1 MHVAKKQR
9 QDVSDI
15 SLSQIITCLETKDH
29 PLHKVVPNSKTLIS
43 ALRELDGLVEMQTA
57 KMAIIR
63 LLSQLLLKGAVD
75 SSGAPKTQRKSAH
88 MNHCCIY
95 GPPGVG
101 KTKLGLILAKIWTG
115 LGLLKTRP
123 ASLTDHTACNSK
135 IAEAE
140 DKMEAYR
147 MGLKTA
153 SHLVDRQRAALA
165 EIRYELR
172 ELYRERE
179 KTLSRKHQRDDYVL
193 QSLDDISKLHRDL
206 RFQTDDLSYLTHET
220 LIQPATLPVIEEPIV
235 IVGRQDFVGQYVGQT
250 AIKTEALLTKNSGKV
265 IFIDEAYSL
274 SQDDRDWFGHEAL
287 TVINKWMSEKPNDI
301 IFIFAGYK
309 EMLQRSI
316 FKAQPG
322 LERRCTWVIDVEGY
336 SEEGLTHIF
345 QQQLKTAEYCLDAKM
360 DINAFFREHKKEFK
374 NYGGDTER
382 LVHQCELMFA
392 QNKLRELLS
401 GRPVNYDPI
410 ITPEIMQSALE
421 AIKKNSVCPKDDFL
435 SHDSMYM

>member
-15 SLSQIITCLETKDH
+15 TLSQIITCLETKDH
-29 PLHKVVPNSKTLIS
+29 PLHKVVPNSKALIS
-43 ALRELDGLVEMQTA
+43 ALRELDGLIEMQAA
-57 KMAIIR
+57 KTAIIR
-63 LLSQLLLKGAVD
+63 LLSQLLL
-75 SSGAPKTQRKSAH
+75 QRKSTKAN

-115 LGLLKTRP
+115 LGLLKAKATSP
-123 ASLTDHTACNSK
+123 TDHTACNSK

-153 SHLVDRQRAALA
+153 SHLVDRQSAALA

-179 KTLSRKHQRDDYVL
+179 KTLSRKRQRDDYVL
-193 QSLDDISKLHRDL
+193 QSLDDITKLHRGL

-220 LIQPATLPVIEEPIV
+220 LIQPSTPPVVDEPIV
-235 IVGRQDFVGQYVGQT
+235 IVGRQDFVGKYLGDT
-250 AIKTEALLTKNSGKV
+250 AIKTEALIQKNVGRV

-274 SQDDRDWFGHEAL
+274 SQDERDWFGHEAL
-287 TVINKWMSEKPNDI
+287 TVINRWMSERPDAV

-309 EMLQRSI
+309 EMLQKTV

-322 LERRCTWVIDVEGY
+322 LERRCTWVINVEGY
-336 SEEGLTHIF
+336 GEVGLTHIF
-345 QQQLKTAEYCLDAKM
+345 QQQLKAAEYHLDAKV
-360 DINAFFREHKKEFK
+360 DVSAFFKEHKNVFK

-382 LVHQCELMFA
+382 LVQQCELVFA

-401 GRPVNYDPI
+401 GKQVNYDPI
-410 ITPEIMQSALE
+410 ITPDILQRALE
-421 AIKKNSVCPKDDFL
+421 AIKTNSVCPKDDFL